1 MEALLYSPSSSSL
14 AYTSTLALLNRL
26 HGSLLNMF
34 SSLSLL
40 FCLALR
46 YIKKKKEQGTMKKEK
61 LKEIQFL
68 KGWQNKSVGRSED
81 KNEVYP
87 RKENK
92 NAVKWKEAIRKK
104 L

>member
-1 MEALLYSPSSSSL
+1 
-14 AYTSTLALLNRL
+14 
-26 HGSLLNMF
+26 
-34 SSLSLL
+34 
-40 FCLALR
+40 
-46 YIKKKKEQGTMKKEK
+46 MKKEK